1 MSAVSWRGI
10 GAKRGGGSCKPIPA
24 VPCQQVRPLRNDTWL
39 QHARHLNEYMWR
51 NALAVVVVVVVVLV
65 VDRVTIYVTKDH
77 HPGYPPIKISN
88 RLKVEFF
95 PLDAL

>member
-51 NALAVVVVVVVVLV
+51 NALAVVFVAVVVVVAAVA
-65 VDRVTIYVTKDH
+65 DA
-77 HPGYPPIKISN
+77 G
-88 RLKVEFF
+88 KV
-95 PLDAL
+95 